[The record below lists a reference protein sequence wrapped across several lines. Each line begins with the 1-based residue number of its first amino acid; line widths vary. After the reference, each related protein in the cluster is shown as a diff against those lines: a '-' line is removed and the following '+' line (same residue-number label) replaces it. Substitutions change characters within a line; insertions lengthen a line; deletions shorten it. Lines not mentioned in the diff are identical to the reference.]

1 MNKVEELK
9 KFKELLDDGIITQED
24 FDKKKK
30 ELLANGLTYQD
41 SNDELASDEKESNQD
56 RSEEITSIPETSLT
70 DKSSAD
76 ATSTVAD
83 VVATKK
89 KISKKKLGIIIGIVG
104 IVAVIAIVLVIALIP
119 SEFNRV
125 MKECREIGTGTV
137 TTGKGYFTID
147 TNPDY
152 MSEIGTGGEYE
163 DIVKDAML
171 RTFQD
176 DALEA
181 IQHANK
187 ELGFPDS
194 VYSRMLRT
202 SALMGRQSEEN
213 GKYVVSWTYHP
224 DDGLVV
230 TYRKK

>member
-41 SNDELASDEKESNQD
+41 SNDELASVENESNQD

-104 IVAVIAIVLVIALIP
+104 VVAVIAIVLVIALIP
-119 SEFNRV
+119 SEFNKV
-125 MKECREIGTGTV
+125 KKACIEIGGSTV
-137 TTGKGYFTID
+137 TSGNGYFTIE
-147 TNPDY
+147 TIPDSMSVFGEMDPAQRELMLY
-152 MSEIGTGGEYE
+152 MYQ
-163 DIVKDAML
+163 K
-171 RTFQD
+171 

-181 IQHANK
+181 IEYANK
-187 ELGFPDS
+187 ELGFPDD
-194 VYSRMLRT
+194 VYSQMMHT
-202 SALMGRQSEEN
+202 NALMGRQIEETD
-213 GKYVVSWTYHP
+213 KYTVSWTFHP
-224 DDGLVV
+224 DDGLTV

>member
-1 MNKVEELK
+1 MEEKKINEQEELK
-9 KFKELLDDGIITQED
+9 SQE
-24 FDKKKK
+24 
-30 ELLANGLTYQD
+30 
-41 SNDELASDEKESNQD
+41 ESATTEEIKTNQES
-56 RSEEITSIPETSLT
+56 SEEKLPNAEPSLT
-70 DKSSAD
+70 DKSSTD
-76 ATSTVAD
+76 TISTGAD

-89 KISKKKLGIIIGIVG
+89 KVSKKKLGIIIGIVG
-104 IVAVIAIVLVIALIP
+104 FVAVIAIVLVIVLIP
-119 SEFNRV
+119 SEFDKV
-125 MKECREIGTGTV
+125 KKECVEIGSGTV

-163 DIVKDAML
+163 DIVKDAL
-171 RTFQD
+171 LNVYQD
-176 DALEA
+176 NAIEA
-181 IQHANK
+181 IQYANK

-202 SALMGRQSEEN
+202 NALMGRQSEEN

>member
-1 MNKVEELK
+1 MEEKKVNEQEEPK
-9 KFKELLDDGIITQED
+9 SQDESVTTED
-24 FDKKKK
+24 IK
-30 ELLANGLTYQD
+30 
-41 SNDELASDEKESNQD
+41 SNQV
-56 RSEEITSIPETSLT
+56 RSEKITTIPETSLT

-89 KISKKKLGIIIGIVG
+89 KISKKKLGIIIGIAG

-125 MKECREIGTGTV
+125 MKECREIGTVTV
-137 TTGKGYFTID
+137 TTGKGNFTID

-176 DALEA
+176 NALEA

-202 SALMGRQSEEN
+202 NALMGRQSEEN
-213 GKYVVSWTYHP
+213 DKYVVSWTYHP